1 MEINLKAVGLRI
13 KQIRKQHNYSMARF
27 ANLVGNSSASTVN
40 NWEKGNNLPKQ
51 DRLEKI
57 AILGSTTADWI
68 RYGDFENYV
77 TQLLNEANLP
87 HELSIEQLQQLILT
101 LKKQKI
107 TYTQDLKILT
117 TASNLF
123 PVYFEKNYPFDLSK
137 PHALLISE
145 DSTTYSIEQNDRYRT
160 GFLPMIEALLHD
172 SDQKELNASVL
183 FLVFDL
189 LKRTESNNHF
199 LSILPL
205 FKMISDIVTNDIT
218 YRNKPI
224 GKIVNYDDLTKKH
237 TANKGKPLS
246 GKIVLKKYSQTKKD
260 LIDVLDAF
268 YSEYNNPQ

>member
-237 TANKGKPLS
+237 TASKGKPLS